1 MRAHD
6 DGLYFDGQWTQAIIC
21 SGSLGHLELVVVF
34 LGLAIVCPGKTSGSI
49 SFLLRVRLLLERADS
64 TVQVSTAKGIF
75 QVSVESYLRLWV
87 FALVCA
93 VKFASDSNHFA
104 HSTQ

>member
-1 MRAHD
+1 MMMVCILMGSGHEPC
-6 DGLYFDGQWTQAIIC
+6 IC
-21 SGSLGHLELVVVF
+21 SGGLSHLELVVVF
-34 LGLAIVCPGKTSGSI
+34 LGLAVVCPGKTSGSI

-75 QVSVESYLRLWV
+75 RVSVESYLRLWV